1 MSEQSGGPGWWQ
13 ASDGKWYPPEQ
24 ATTAA
29 QPPVD
34 PTTTQPAYGA
44 PVAGAP
50 VAGAP
55 VAAAAGGGGA
65 GKIIAI
71 VVVLALLAGGGAFL
85 LTKGSGGGGST
96 ASFCDTVKKFKDD
109 AQLENA
115 FSDPTKLDKIA
126 TAFDQLTKSAPSEI
140 KTDMNTLNDAIK
152 KIVAAV
158 KAAGSDPSKAFGAI
172 LAASASFDQAKVT
185 QASNNVDK
193 FAKDK
198 CGVDLSSS
206 SSASSSPFSSFSF
219 DTSSFSS
226 SLSSDFSSFDSDS
239 FSSSL
244 SSEAEKLCSQF
255 GTDFGSDFCSSS

>member
-1 MSEQSGGPGWWQ
+1 M
-13 ASDGKWYPPEQ
+13 A
-24 ATTAA
+24 
-29 QPPVD
+29 
-34 PTTTQPAYGA
+34 GA

-50 VAGAP
+50 VAG
-55 VAAAAGGGGA
+55 AAAAGGGGA

-109 AQLENA
+109 AQLDNA

-158 KAAGSDPSKAFGAI
+158 KAAGNDPSKAFGAI

-206 SSASSSPFSSFSF
+206 SSDASSPFSSFSF

>member
-44 PVAGAP
+44 PMAGAAVAGAP
-50 VAGAP
+50 VAG
-55 VAAAAGGGGA
+55 AAAAGGGGA

-85 LTKGSGGGGST
+85 LTKGSGGGRSVD
-96 ASFCDTVKKFKDD
+96 SFCTKAKAAQKNVNFDD
-109 AQLENA
+109 IT
-115 FSDPTKLDKIA
+115 DPRKVDALVS
-126 TAFDQLTKSAPSEI
+126 AFDDLAKSAPDEI
-140 KTDMNTLNDAIK
+140 KSDMDALSNAIK
-152 KIVAAV
+152 RERDNV
-158 KAAGSDPSKAFGAI
+158 KAGKSLDEGFSSSDEAR
-172 LAASASFDQAKVT
+172 LTTASA
-185 QASNNVDK
+185 NINK

-198 CGVDLSSS
+198 CGIDLNSSS
-206 SSASSSPFSSFSF
+206 SDASSPLSSFSF

-255 GTDFGSDFCSSS
+255 GTDFGSDFCS